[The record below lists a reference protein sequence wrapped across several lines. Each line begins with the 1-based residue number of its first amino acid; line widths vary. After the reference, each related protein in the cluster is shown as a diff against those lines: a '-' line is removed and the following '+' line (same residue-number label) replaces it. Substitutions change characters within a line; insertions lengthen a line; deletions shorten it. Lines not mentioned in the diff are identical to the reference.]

1 MQRSLNNAQSRRTI
15 GTINFENGRATQNVR
30 AVTKAIISSS
40 LTETIETQTACLLH
54 IYDGLSIS
62 NTRNPNPHRARSTS
76 CEVRKSCGR
85 GSDIQRARA
94 QSKSGHHTLQEIAAA
109 WRSVETVLGLV
120 NNHRN
125 QSRPQA
131 PLLSSHCDGRSW

>member
-1 MQRSLNNAQSRRTI
+1 MQRNLSNAQSRRTI
-15 GTINFENGRATQNVR
+15 GTINVEDGRATQN
-30 AVTKAIISSS
+30 VTKAIISSS

-62 NTRNPNPHRARSTS
+62 NTRKPNLHRARSTS